1 MSAQPLPPLPPNWTE
16 HIGPGGVKYYYNGIT
31 QESTYIRPLPAF
43 PIPQAP
49 QAAPQKDKPL
59 TKTPIPGTDWIR
71 VKTVQG
77 KTFYTNKAKK
87 ASVWTVP
94 EEIKDAVAALDAE
107 EAQAAAGKA
116 ASKQARTDEEK
127 REVARVKAEAQE
139 AAKRKAVDEPVG
151 ELVVTKKAKVDEE
164 EEEEEE
170 GSDSDEEEE
179 EEEEWQREAAAQLAK
194 EAEEEHKRREEE
206 ERKVKEAE
214 EAEVRKKQDAQLKMP
229 EHVDLSVEEAKA
241 LFKTLLRE
249 KDVNPLH
256 PWDLSLPLFV
266 NDPRYVLLSSVSAR
280 KDAFDEYCRERAR
293 ELRQPQVKKE
303 KVAANPKE
311 EFERLLKDEVKST
324 RTSWTDFRRTWKKD
338 RRFYGWGRD
347 DREREKRF
355 RDYLKELGEQKRAA
369 AQKAEA
375 DFIALL
381 REKANV
387 QPDSNWKDI
396 KRKLYDDPRYDAV
409 GSSSLREELFNTF
422 KKAVGTGTVDKKEQ
436 SSKDKDGDVD
446 MNEQVDEAE
455 LERRKKEKQER
466 AVREREE
473 KVRAERQRMEAN
485 IARSRQGLTHEEG
498 ETQFKVL
505 LVDAIR
511 DPQATWESS
520 QPELQKDPRFTSSPL
535 TLNQQ
540 LHLFHAHMKHL
551 RDKHYASLHALFT
564 AHAPSLATTF
574 ADLPL
579 DTLTNS
585 QPVTKLG
592 LSLDALQDE
601 FERWQRERTT
611 AARAAFDE
619 MMGEN
624 AFVEFWGRLGKIG
637 GEGVDGFV
645 KADEMPEGEGEF
657 GGGTVDMK
665 NLARNVDVREI
676 VKVIKNDKR
685 YLDFDHVPEQ
695 REKWIRDYLANLS
708 APQLSV
714 HLQKR

>member
-1 MSAQPLPPLPPNWTE
+1 MSGIPLPPLPPNWTE
-16 HIGPGGVKYYYNGIT
+16 HIGPGGTKYYYNALN

-43 PIPQAP
+43 PVTPAP
-49 QAAPQKDKPL
+49 QVGLPKDKPL

-71 VKTVQG
+71 VKTTQG

-94 EEIKDAVAALDAE
+94 EEIKDAVAALDAG
-107 EAQAAAGKA
+107 EAQGGNSAQKRGA
-116 ASKQARTDEEK
+116 TDEQK
-127 REVARVKAEAQE
+127 REIKRLKAEVQDAT
-139 AAKRKAVDEPVG
+139 KRKAVDEPVG
-151 ELVVTKKAKVDEE
+151 ELLVTKKAKVDEE
-164 EEEEEE
+164 DEEEE
-170 GSDSDEEEE
+170 DSESEE

-194 EAEEEHKRREEE
+194 EAEEEQKRREEE
-206 ERKVKEAE
+206 ERQAKWAAEAEARKAKEA
-214 EAEVRKKQDAQLKMP
+214 QLRMP
-229 EHVDLSVEEAKA
+229 EHVDLSMEEAKA

-293 ELRQPQVKKE
+293 ELRQSQVKKE
-303 KVAANPKE
+303 KIAANPKE
-311 EFERLLKDEVKST
+311 EFDRLLRDEVKST

-355 RDYLKELGEQKRAA
+355 RDYLKELGEAKRKA

-387 QPDSNWKDI
+387 QPDSAWKDI
-396 KRKLYDDPRYDAV
+396 KRNLYDDPRYDTV

-422 KKAVGTGTVDKKEQ
+422 KKSRTAAAAEPGEYEKEEE
-436 SSKDKDGDVD
+436 DVQ
-446 MNEQVDEAE
+446 MEEAVDEEE
-455 LERRKKEKQER
+455 LARRKKDKKER

-473 KVRAERQRMEAN
+473 KVRADRQRTEAN
-485 IARSRQGLTHEEG
+485 IARSRQGLTQEKG

-520 QPELQKDPRFTSSPL
+520 LLELQKDPRFTASPL
-535 TLNQQ
+535 PPNQQ

-551 RDKHYASLHALFT
+551 RDRHYGSMHALFA

-574 ADLPL
+574 ADLPVSML
-579 DTLTNS
+579 AAAP
-585 QPVTKLG
+585 PVTKLG

-601 FERWQRERTT
+601 FEKWQRERTN

-637 GEGVDGFV
+637 GESVNGYV
-645 KADEMPEGEGEF
+645 KADDMPEGEGEF

-665 NLARNVDVREI
+665 SLAKNVDVQEI
-676 VKVIKNDKR
+676 VRVIKNDKR

-695 REKWIRDYLANLS
+695 RDKWIRDYLSSLS

-714 HLQKR
+714 HLQK